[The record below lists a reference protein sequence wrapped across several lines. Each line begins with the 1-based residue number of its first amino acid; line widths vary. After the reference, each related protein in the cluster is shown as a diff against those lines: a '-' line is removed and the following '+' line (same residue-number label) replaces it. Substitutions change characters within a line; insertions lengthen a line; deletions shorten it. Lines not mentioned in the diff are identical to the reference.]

1 MNDMNKKQIIIDF
14 LNENNNTCKH
24 LMWEDSTEEFEELIT
39 KLGTLF

>member
-24 LMWEDSTEEFEELIT
+24 LMCEDSTEEFEELIT
-39 KLGTLF
+39 EL